1 MTNEKPGAR
10 PAVKTFQM
18 FKLFG
23 VFFLCVCVS
32 SQVVG

>member
-10 PAVKTFQM
+10 PAVKTFQTL
-18 FKLFG
+18 KLFG
-23 VFFLCVCVS
+23 FFVRVCVS